1 LSIIIAIVAATAAF
15 WFTVL
20 IEHPGLR
27 VLAGLVM
34 GLAVTGMHYTGMA
47 AVQVNIDDSAPA
59 PGGVEVFTFLF
70 PVFVLSVI
78 ALAVPIYAVLMASTW
93 SENDDVQRELPRQAG
108 VPSPLRD
115 RPMAE
120 PEVGPGLRGVG
131 QLAARYSPER
141 RNERR

>member
-1 LSIIIAIVAATAAF
+1 MPVTAAF
-15 WFTVL
+15 WFTAVV
-20 IEHPGLR
+20 ERPGLR

-47 AVQVNIDDSAPA
+47 AVEMHFDENAPA

-93 SENDDVQRELPRQAG
+93 SENDDVPKSVSQA
-108 VPSPLRD
+108 PSPLRD
-115 RPMAE
+115 
-120 PEVGPGLRGVG
+120 
-131 QLAARYSPER
+131 
-141 RNERR
+141 